1 LIKEKEYKNTIMDA
15 NTEQYKDITEDPQV
29 KESINN
35 LFGQLQRYMKIE
47 NKFDQV
53 YRECENEWVTD
64 AIIDRD
70 VDRLIDFARHIKDI
84 AFSP

>member
-1 LIKEKEYKNTIMDA
+1 MDA

-53 YRECENEWVTD
+53 VGVCENEWVTD

>member
-1 LIKEKEYKNTIMDA
+1 MDA

-35 LFGQLQRYMKIE
+35 LFGQLQRYMNIE

-53 YRECENEWVTD
+53 YMCCEMEWVTD

>member
-1 LIKEKEYKNTIMDA
+1 MDA

-35 LFGQLQRYMKIE
+35 LFGQLQRYMNIE

-53 YRECENEWVTD
+53 YRECENEWVTN

>member
-1 LIKEKEYKNTIMDA
+1 MDA

-35 LFGQLQRYMKIE
+35 LFGQLQRYMNIE

>member
-1 LIKEKEYKNTIMDA
+1 MDA

-35 LFGQLQRYMKIE
+35 LFGQLQRYMNIE

-53 YRECENEWVTD
+53 YSACENEWVTD